1 MLISMIVYYKLL
13 AKCSKQE
20 TLLYAGEHRR
30 CNMLRN
36 GVFRPW
42 HGFRNIKGM
51 NKMMDHRSL
60 TLILG
65 IVVAIII
72 SIVIASLP
80 GVDFTAG

>member
-1 MLISMIVYYKLL
+1 
-13 AKCSKQE
+13 
-20 TLLYAGEHRR
+20 
-30 CNMLRN
+30 MLRN

-72 SIVIASLP
+72 SIVIASPP